1 MKGRKMQRITKWI
14 LLLVFAISSL
24 PMSQIMAQ
32 FQTGDVFVAVAS
44 GSVQWRR
51 PNGTLVATLNGG
63 AGGFTT
69 GMAFDSAQSLY
80 VTNFSNSVVHRFDK
94 NGAQI
99 SNFGSGYSTPE
110 CIVFD
115 GSWSAY
121 VGNVGGGFRKF
132 DATGAFL
139 GAVAG
144 STRIDFA
151 DLQADQST
159 MLYTQEGNR
168 IGRWDVVNNVALTDF
183 ATGLGGNAYAL
194 RIRTGGDVL
203 LANGANILRLSSAG
217 AVLQTYDVAG
227 QNSWFA
233 LNLDPDGTSFW
244 SADFSTSNVYR
255 IDIATGNVISTFN
268 TGTGSSTVFGLAVA
282 GEITVAT
289 QLFITVAPLFD
300 INPINTQH
308 CVTATVV
315 DQNNVPQNNVT
326 IDWNLVGVNGPNSTT
341 TQTGQNGETQF
352 CYIGANAGYDTII
365 AVIRSTGASARAVKL
380 WESSLPVELTSFTST
395 VSGTDVVLNWATSKE
410 INNAGFDI
418 ERSSIAGEWTKVGN
432 VTGNG
437 TTNETRNYSFTDKNL
452 ASGKYNYRLKQ
463 IDFNGNYEYFNLSN
477 EIEIGV
483 PQKFDLAQNYPNP
496 FNPSTKINFALPKD
510 GNVVISVFDN
520 SGRLVSTITEGFKT
534 AGYYSVDFSAA
545 NLSSGV
551 YFYKLEFNGSGSE
564 FTKTMKMTV
573 LK

>member
-1 MKGRKMQRITKWI
+1 MQRITKWI

-51 PNGTLVATLNGG
+51 PNGTLVQTLNGG
-63 AGGFTT
+63 LGGFTT

-94 NGAQI
+94 NGVQI

-115 GSWSAY
+115 GNWNAY
-121 VGNVGGGFRKF
+121 VGNIGGGFRKY

-139 GAVAG
+139 GSIAG

-168 IGRWDVVNNVALTDF
+168 IGRWDVVNNVGLTDF
-183 ATGLGGNAYAL
+183 ATGLGGQAFAL
-194 RIRTGGDVL
+194 RIRTNGDVL
-203 LANGANILRLSSAG
+203 LANGANIIRLSSGG

-227 QNSWFA
+227 ENSWFA

-244 SADFSTSNVYR
+244 SADFGTSNVYR
-255 IDIATGNVISTFN
+255 IDIASGNVISTFN
-268 TGTGSSTVFGLAVA
+268 TGTSTGTVFGLAVA

-289 QLFITVAPLFD
+289 QLFISVAPLFD

-352 CYIGANAGYDTII
+352 CYVGPNAGYDTII
-365 AVIRSTGASARAVKL
+365 ATIRSTGASARAVKL

-395 VSGTDVVLNWATSKE
+395 VSGTDVILNWATSKE

-418 ERSSIAGEWTKVGN
+418 ERSSVASEWTKVGN

-437 TTNETRNYSFTDKNL
+437 TTNETRNYTFTDKNL

>member
-1 MKGRKMQRITKWI
+1 MKTITKWI
-14 LLLVFAISSL
+14 LLLVIAISSL
-24 PMSQIMAQ
+24 PVNQLLAQ
-32 FQTGDVFVAVAS
+32 FQTGDVFVGVAS

-51 PNGTLVATLNGG
+51 PNGTLVQTLNGG

-94 NGAQI
+94 NGVQI

-115 GSWSAY
+115 GNWNAY
-121 VGNVGGGFRKF
+121 VGNIGGGFRKF
-132 DATGAFL
+132 DATGAFIGVV
-139 GAVAG
+139 GAG
-144 STRIDFA
+144 TRIDFA

-159 MLYTQEGNR
+159 MLYTQEGQR

-183 ATGLGGNAYAL
+183 ATGLDGQAYAL
-194 RIRTGGDVL
+194 RIRTNGEVL
-203 LANGANILRLSSAG
+203 LANGATVLRLSSAG
-217 AVLQTYDVAG
+217 AVIQTYDVAG

-255 IDIATGNVISTFN
+255 IDIASGNVISTFN
-268 TGTGSSTVFGLAVA
+268 TGTGNGTVFGLAVA

-341 TQTGQNGETQF
+341 TQTGANGETQF
-352 CYIGANAGYDTII
+352 CYIGANVGYDTII
-365 AVIRSTGASARAVKL
+365 ATIRSTGAQARAVKL

-395 VSGTDVVLNWATSKE
+395 VSGTDVNLNWATSKE
-410 INNAGFDI
+410 INNSGFDI
-418 ERSSIAGEWTKVGN
+418 ERSVIAGEWTKVGN

-437 TTNETRNYSFTDKNL
+437 TTNETKLYSFTDKNL

-463 IDFNGNYEYFNLSN
+463 IDYNGNYEYFNLSN

-510 GNVVISVFDN
+510 GNIVMSVFDN
-520 SGRLVSTITEGFKT
+520 SGRLVSKVADGFRT
-534 AGYYSVDFSAA
+534 AGYYTVDFSAA

-551 YFYKLEFNGSGSE
+551 YFYKLEFSGSGSE

>member
-1 MKGRKMQRITKWI
+1 MKTITKWI
-14 LLLVFAISSL
+14 LLLVIAISSL
-24 PMSQIMAQ
+24 PVNQLLAQ
-32 FQTGDVFVAVAS
+32 FQTGDVFVGIAS

-80 VTNFSNSVVHRFDK
+80 VTNFSNSIVHRFDK
-94 NGAQI
+94 NGVQI

-115 GSWSAY
+115 GNWNAY
-121 VGNVGGGFRKF
+121 VGNIGGGFRKF
-132 DATGAFL
+132 DAL
-139 GAVAG
+139 GNFISTVASG
-144 STRIDFA
+144 TRIDFA

-183 ATGLGGNAYAL
+183 ATGLGGQAYAL
-194 RIRTGGDVL
+194 RIRTNGEVL
-203 LANGANILRLSSAG
+203 LANGATVLRLNAAG
-217 AVLQTYDVAG
+217 AVIQTYDVAG
-227 QNSWFA
+227 ENSWFA

-244 SADFSTSNVYR
+244 SADFGTANVYR
-255 IDIATGNVISTFN
+255 IDIATGNVISSFN

-315 DQNNVPQNNVT
+315 DQNNVPQNNIT

-352 CYIGANAGYDTII
+352 CYVGANVGYDTII
-365 AVIRSTGASARAVKL
+365 ATIRSTGASARAVKL

-395 VSGTDVVLNWATSKE
+395 VSGTDVILNWATSKE
-410 INNAGFDI
+410 INNSGFDI
-418 ERSSIAGEWTKVGN
+418 ERSAIAGEWTKVGN

-437 TTNETRNYSFTDKNL
+437 TTNETKVYSFTDKNL

-463 IDFNGNYEYFNLSN
+463 IDYNGNYEYFNLSN

-510 GNVVISVFDN
+510 GNIVMSVFDN
-520 SGRLVSTITEGFKT
+520 SGRLVAKVAEGFRT
-534 AGYYSVDFSAA
+534 AGYYTVDFSAA

-551 YFYKLEFNGSGSE
+551 YF
-564 FTKTMKMTV
+564 
-573 LK
+573 

>member
-1 MKGRKMQRITKWI
+1 MKTITKWI
-14 LLLVFAISSL
+14 LLLVIAISSL
-24 PMSQIMAQ
+24 PVNQLLAQ
-32 FQTGDVFVAVAS
+32 FQTGDVFVGVAS

-51 PNGTLVATLNGG
+51 PNGTLVQTLNGG

-94 NGAQI
+94 NGVQI

-115 GSWSAY
+115 GSWNAY
-121 VGNVGGGFRKF
+121 VGNIGGGFRKF
-132 DATGAFL
+132 DAL
-139 GAVAG
+139 GNFVSTVASG
-144 STRIDFA
+144 TRIDFA

-159 MLYTQEGNR
+159 MLYTQEGST
-168 IGRWDVVNNVALTDF
+168 IGRWDVVNNVALTNF

-194 RIRTGGDVL
+194 RIRTNGEVL
-203 LANGANILRLSSAG
+203 LANGSTVLRLSSAG
-217 AVLQTYDVAG
+217 AVIQTYDVAG

-255 IDIATGNVISTFN
+255 IDIASGNVISTFN
-268 TGTGSSTVFGLAVA
+268 TGTGNGTVFGLAVA

-341 TQTGQNGETQF
+341 TQTGANGETQF
-352 CYIGANAGYDTII
+352 CYVGANVGYDTII
-365 AVIRSTGASARAVKL
+365 ATIRSTGAQARAVKL

-395 VSGTDVVLNWATSKE
+395 VSGTDVNLNWATSKE
-410 INNAGFDI
+410 INNSGFDI
-418 ERSSIAGEWTKVGN
+418 ERSVIAGEWTKVGN

-437 TTNETRNYSFTDKNL
+437 TTNETKLYSFTDKNL

-463 IDFNGNYEYFNLSN
+463 IDYNGNYEYFNLSN

-510 GNVVISVFDN
+510 GNIVMSVFDN
-520 SGRLVSTITEGFKT
+520 SGRLVSKVADGFRT
-534 AGYYSVDFSAA
+534 AGYYTVDFSAA

-551 YFYKLEFNGSGSE
+551 YFYKLEFSGSGSE

>member
-1 MKGRKMQRITKWI
+1 
-14 LLLVFAISSL
+14 
-24 PMSQIMAQ
+24 
-32 FQTGDVFVAVAS
+32 
-44 GSVQWRR
+44 
-51 PNGTLVATLNGG
+51 
-63 AGGFTT
+63 
-69 GMAFDSAQSLY
+69 
-80 VTNFSNSVVHRFDK
+80 
-94 NGAQI
+94 
-99 SNFGSGYSTPE
+99 
-110 CIVFD
+110 
-115 GSWSAY
+115 
-121 VGNVGGGFRKF
+121 VGNIGGGFRKF
-132 DATGAFL
+132 DATGAFIGVV
-139 GAVAG
+139 GAG
-144 STRIDFA
+144 TRIDFA

-159 MLYTQEGNR
+159 MLYTQEGQR

-183 ATGLGGNAYAL
+183 ATGLGGQAYAL
-194 RIRTGGDVL
+194 RIRTNGEVL
-203 LANGANILRLSSAG
+203 LANGATVLRLSSAG
-217 AVLQTYDVAG
+217 AVIQTYDVAG

-255 IDIATGNVISTFN
+255 IDIASGNVISTFN
-268 TGTGSSTVFGLAVA
+268 TGTGNGTVFGLAVA

-341 TQTGQNGETQF
+341 TQTGANGETQF
-352 CYIGANAGYDTII
+352 CYIGANVGYDTII
-365 AVIRSTGASARAVKL
+365 ATIRSTGAQARAVKL

-395 VSGTDVVLNWATSKE
+395 VSGTDVNLNWATSKE
-410 INNAGFDI
+410 INNSGFDI
-418 ERSSIAGEWTKVGN
+418 ERSAIAGEWTKVGN

-437 TTNETRNYSFTDKNL
+437 TTNETKLYSFTDKNL

-463 IDFNGNYEYFNLSN
+463 IDYNGNYEYFNLSN

-510 GNVVISVFDN
+510 GNIVMSVFDN
-520 SGRLVSTITEGFKT
+520 SGRLVSKVADGFRT
-534 AGYYSVDFSAA
+534 AGYYTVDFSAA

-551 YFYKLEFNGSGSE
+551 YFYKLEFSGSGSE

>member
-1 MKGRKMQRITKWI
+1 MKTLTKWI
-14 LLLVFAISSL
+14 LLLVIAISSL
-24 PMSQIMAQ
+24 PVNQLLAQ

-51 PNGTLVATLNGG
+51 PNGTLVQTLNGG
-63 AGGFTT
+63 LGGFTT

-80 VTNFSNSVVHRFDK
+80 VTNFSNSVVHRFNK
-94 NGAQI
+94 NGVQI
-99 SNFGSGYSTPE
+99 ANFGSGYSTPE

-115 GSWSAY
+115 GNWNAY
-121 VGNVGGGFRKF
+121 VGNIGGGFRKF
-132 DATGAFL
+132 DATGAFI
-139 GAVAG
+139 GTVAG
-144 STRIDFA
+144 GTRIDFA

-183 ATGLGGNAYAL
+183 ATGLGGNAFAL

-203 LANGANILRLSSAG
+203 LANGSNILRLSSTG
-217 AVLQTYDVAG
+217 TVLQTYDVSG
-227 QNSWFA
+227 QDSWFA

-244 SADFSTSNVYR
+244 SADFSTANVYR
-255 IDIATGNVISTFN
+255 IDIASGNVISTFN
-268 TGTGSSTVFGLAVA
+268 TGTGNSTVFGLAVA

-289 QLFITVAPLFD
+289 QLFIAVDPLFA

-326 IDWNLVGVNGPNSTT
+326 IDWTLVGVNGPNSTT
-341 TQTGQNGETQF
+341 TQTGQNGQTQF
-352 CYIGANAGYDTII
+352 CYVGANAGLDTII
-365 AVIRSTGASARAVKL
+365 ATIRSTGASARAVKQ
-380 WESSLPVELTSFTST
+380 WDNALPVELTSFTST
-395 VSGTDVVLNWATSKE
+395 VSGTDVTLNWATSKE
-410 INNAGFDI
+410 INNSGFDI
-418 ERSSIAGEWTKVGN
+418 ERSSVASEWTKVGN
-432 VTGNG
+432 VSGNG
-437 TTNETRNYSFTDKNL
+437 TTNETRSYSFTDKNL
-452 ASGKYNYRLKQ
+452 ASGKYSYRLKQ

-510 GNVVISVFDN
+510 GNIVMSVFDN
-520 SGRLVSTITEGFKT
+520 SGRLVSKVAEGFRT

-551 YFYKLEFNGSGSE
+551 YFYKLEFTGSGSE

>member
-1 MKGRKMQRITKWI
+1 MKTITKWI
-14 LLLVFAISSL
+14 LLLVIAISSL
-24 PMSQIMAQ
+24 PVNQLLAQ
-32 FQTGDVFVAVAS
+32 FQTGDVFVGVAS

-51 PNGTLVATLNGG
+51 PNGTLVQTLNGG

-94 NGAQI
+94 NGVQI

-115 GSWSAY
+115 GNWNAY
-121 VGNVGGGFRKF
+121 VGNIGGGFRKF
-132 DATGAFL
+132 DATGAFIGVV
-139 GAVAG
+139 GAG
-144 STRIDFA
+144 TRIDFA

-159 MLYTQEGNR
+159 MLYTQEGQR

-183 ATGLGGNAYAL
+183 ATGLGGQAYAL
-194 RIRTGGDVL
+194 RIRTNGEVL
-203 LANGANILRLSSAG
+203 LANGATVLRLSSAG
-217 AVLQTYDVAG
+217 AVIQTYDVAG

-255 IDIATGNVISTFN
+255 IDIASGNVISTFN
-268 TGTGSSTVFGLAVA
+268 TGTGNGTVFGLAVA

-341 TQTGQNGETQF
+341 TQTGANGETQF
-352 CYIGANAGYDTII
+352 CYIGANVGYDTII
-365 AVIRSTGASARAVKL
+365 ATIRSTGAQARAVKL

-395 VSGTDVVLNWATSKE
+395 VSGTDVNLNWATSKE
-410 INNAGFDI
+410 INNSGFDI
-418 ERSSIAGEWTKVGN
+418 ERSVIAGEWTKVGN

-437 TTNETRNYSFTDKNL
+437 TTNETKLYSFTDKNL

-463 IDFNGNYEYFNLSN
+463 IDYNGNYEYFNLSN

-510 GNVVISVFDN
+510 GNIVMSVFDN
-520 SGRLVSTITEGFKT
+520 SGRLVSKVADGFRT
-534 AGYYSVDFSAA
+534 AGYYTVDFSAA

-551 YFYKLEFNGSGSE
+551 YFYKLEFSGSGSE

>member
-1 MKGRKMQRITKWI
+1 MKTITKWI
-14 LLLVFAISSL
+14 LLLVIAISSL
-24 PMSQIMAQ
+24 PVNQLLAQ
-32 FQTGDVFVAVAS
+32 FQTGDVFVGIAS

-80 VTNFSNSVVHRFDK
+80 VTNFSNSIVHRFDK
-94 NGAQI
+94 NGVQI

-115 GSWSAY
+115 GNWNAY
-121 VGNVGGGFRKF
+121 VGNIGGGFRKF
-132 DATGAFL
+132 DAL
-139 GAVAG
+139 GNFISTVASG
-144 STRIDFA
+144 TRIDFA

-183 ATGLGGNAYAL
+183 ATGLGGQAYAL
-194 RIRTGGDVL
+194 RIRTNGEVL
-203 LANGANILRLSSAG
+203 LANGATVLRLNAAG
-217 AVLQTYDVAG
+217 AVIQTYDVAG
-227 QNSWFA
+227 ENSWFA

-244 SADFSTSNVYR
+244 SADFGTANVYR
-255 IDIATGNVISTFN
+255 IDIATGNVISSFN
-268 TGTGSSTVFGLAVA
+268 TGKGSSTVFGVAVE

-308 CVTATVV
+308 CVTAPVV
-315 DQNNVPQNNVT
+315 DQNNVPQNNIT

-352 CYIGANAGYDTII
+352 CYVGANVGYDTII
-365 AVIRSTGASARAVKL
+365 ATIRSTGASARAVKL

-395 VSGTDVVLNWATSKE
+395 VSGTDVILNWATSKE
-410 INNAGFDI
+410 INNSGFDI
-418 ERSSIAGEWTKVGN
+418 ERSAIAGEWTKVGN

-437 TTNETRNYSFTDKNL
+437 TTNETKVYSFTDKNL

-463 IDFNGNYEYFNLSN
+463 IDYNGNYEYFNLSN

-510 GNVVISVFDN
+510 GNIVMSVFDN
-520 SGRLVSTITEGFKT
+520 SGRLVAKVAEGFRT
-534 AGYYSVDFSAA
+534 AGYYTVDFSAA

>member
-1 MKGRKMQRITKWI
+1 MKTITKWI
-14 LLLVFAISSL
+14 LLLVIAISSL
-24 PMSQIMAQ
+24 PVNQLLAQ
-32 FQTGDVFVAVAS
+32 FQTGDVFVGIAS

-80 VTNFSNSVVHRFDK
+80 VTNFSNSIVHRFDK
-94 NGAQI
+94 NGVQI

-115 GSWSAY
+115 GNWNAY
-121 VGNVGGGFRKF
+121 VGNIGGGFRKF
-132 DATGAFL
+132 DAL
-139 GAVAG
+139 GNFISTVASG
-144 STRIDFA
+144 TRIDFA

-183 ATGLGGNAYAL
+183 ATGLGGQAYAL
-194 RIRTGGDVL
+194 RIRTNGEVL
-203 LANGANILRLSSAG
+203 LANGATVLRLNAAG
-217 AVLQTYDVAG
+217 AVIQTYDVAG
-227 QNSWFA
+227 ENSWFA

-244 SADFSTSNVYR
+244 SADFGTANVYR
-255 IDIATGNVISTFN
+255 IDIATGNVISSFN

-315 DQNNVPQNNVT
+315 DQNNVPQNNIT

-352 CYIGANAGYDTII
+352 CYVGANVGYDTII
-365 AVIRSTGASARAVKL
+365 ATIRSTGASARAVKL

-395 VSGTDVVLNWATSKE
+395 VSGTDVILNWATSKE
-410 INNAGFDI
+410 INNSGFDI
-418 ERSSIAGEWTKVGN
+418 ERSAIAGEWTKVGN

-437 TTNETRNYSFTDKNL
+437 TTNETKVYSFTDKNL

-463 IDFNGNYEYFNLSN
+463 IDYNGNYEYFNLSN

-510 GNVVISVFDN
+510 GNIVMSVFDN
-520 SGRLVSTITEGFKT
+520 SGRLVAKVADGFRT
-534 AGYYSVDFSAA
+534 AGYYTVDFSAA

>member
-1 MKGRKMQRITKWI
+1 MKTLTKWI
-14 LLLVFAISSL
+14 LLLVIAISSL
-24 PMSQIMAQ
+24 PVNQLLAQ

-51 PNGTLVATLNGG
+51 PNGTLVQTLNGG
-63 AGGFTT
+63 LGGFTT

-80 VTNFSNSVVHRFDK
+80 VTNFSNSVVHRFNK
-94 NGAQI
+94 NGVQI
-99 SNFGSGYSTPE
+99 ANFGSGYSTPE

-115 GSWSAY
+115 GNWNAY
-121 VGNVGGGFRKF
+121 VGNIGGGFRKF
-132 DATGAFL
+132 DATGAFI
-139 GAVAG
+139 GTVAG
-144 STRIDFA
+144 GTRIDFA

-183 ATGLGGNAYAL
+183 ATGLGGNAFAL

-203 LANGANILRLSSAG
+203 LANGSNILRLSSTG
-217 AVLQTYDVAG
+217 TVLQTYDVSG
-227 QNSWFA
+227 QDSWFA

-244 SADFSTSNVYR
+244 SADFSTANVYR
-255 IDIATGNVISTFN
+255 IDIASGNVISTFN
-268 TGTGSSTVFGLAVA
+268 TGTGNSTVFGLAVA

-289 QLFITVAPLFD
+289 QLFIAVDPLFA

-326 IDWNLVGVNGPNSTT
+326 IDWTLVGVNGPNSTT
-341 TQTGQNGETQF
+341 TQTGANGQTQF
-352 CYIGANAGYDTII
+352 CYVGANAGLDTII
-365 AVIRSTGASARAVKL
+365 ATIRSTGASARAVKQ
-380 WESSLPVELTSFTST
+380 WDNALPVELTSFTST
-395 VSGTDVVLNWATSKE
+395 VSGTDVTLNWATSKE
-410 INNAGFDI
+410 INNSGFDI
-418 ERSSIAGEWTKVGN
+418 ERSSVASEWTKVGN
-432 VTGNG
+432 VSGNG
-437 TTNETRNYSFTDKNL
+437 TTNETRSYSFTDKNL
-452 ASGKYNYRLKQ
+452 ASGKYSYRLKQ

-510 GNVVISVFDN
+510 GNIVMSVFDN
-520 SGRLVSTITEGFKT
+520 SGRLVSKVAEGFRT

-551 YFYKLEFNGSGSE
+551 YFYKLEFTGSGSE

>member
-1 MKGRKMQRITKWI
+1 VNQ
-14 LLLVFAISSL
+14 LL
-24 PMSQIMAQ
+24 AQ

-51 PNGTLVATLNGG
+51 PNGTLVQTLNGG
-63 AGGFTT
+63 LGGFTT

-80 VTNFSNSVVHRFDK
+80 VTNFSNSVVHRFNK
-94 NGAQI
+94 NGVQI
-99 SNFGSGYSTPE
+99 ANFGSGYSTPE

-115 GSWSAY
+115 GNWNAY
-121 VGNVGGGFRKF
+121 VGNIGGGFRKF
-132 DATGAFL
+132 DATGAFI
-139 GAVAG
+139 GTVAG
-144 STRIDFA
+144 GTRIDFA

-183 ATGLGGNAYAL
+183 ATGLGGNAFAL

-203 LANGANILRLSSAG
+203 LANGSNILRLSSTG
-217 AVLQTYDVAG
+217 TVLQTYDVSG
-227 QNSWFA
+227 QDSWFA

-244 SADFSTSNVYR
+244 SADFSTANVYR
-255 IDIATGNVISTFN
+255 IDIASGNVISTFN
-268 TGTGSSTVFGLAVA
+268 TGTGNSTVFGLAVA

-289 QLFITVAPLFD
+289 QLFIAVDPLFA

-326 IDWNLVGVNGPNSTT
+326 IDWTLVGVNGPNSTT
-341 TQTGQNGETQF
+341 TQTGQNGQTQF
-352 CYIGANAGYDTII
+352 CYVGANAGLDTII
-365 AVIRSTGASARAVKL
+365 ATIRSTGASARAVKQ
-380 WESSLPVELTSFTST
+380 WDNALPVELTSFTST
-395 VSGTDVVLNWATSKE
+395 VSGTDVTLNWATSKE
-410 INNAGFDI
+410 INNSGFDI
-418 ERSSIAGEWTKVGN
+418 ERSSVASEWTKVGN
-432 VTGNG
+432 VSGNG
-437 TTNETRNYSFTDKNL
+437 TTNETRSYSFTDKNL
-452 ASGKYNYRLKQ
+452 ASGKYSYRLKQ

-510 GNVVISVFDN
+510 GNIVMSVFDN
-520 SGRLVSTITEGFKT
+520 SGRLVSKVAEGFRT

-551 YFYKLEFNGSGSE
+551 YFYKLEFTGSGSE

>member
-1 MKGRKMQRITKWI
+1 MKTITKWI
-14 LLLVFAISSL
+14 LLLVIAISSL
-24 PMSQIMAQ
+24 PVNQLLAQ
-32 FQTGDVFVAVAS
+32 FQTGDVFVGVAS

-51 PNGTLVATLNGG
+51 PNGTLVQTLNGG

-94 NGAQI
+94 NGVQI

-115 GSWSAY
+115 GNWNAY
-121 VGNVGGGFRKF
+121 VGNIGGGFRKF
-132 DATGAFL
+132 DATGAFIGVV
-139 GAVAG
+139 GAG
-144 STRIDFA
+144 TRIDFA

-159 MLYTQEGNR
+159 MLYTQEGQR

-183 ATGLGGNAYAL
+183 ATGLGGQAYAL
-194 RIRTGGDVL
+194 RIRTNGEVL
-203 LANGANILRLSSAG
+203 LANGATVLRLSSAG
-217 AVLQTYDVAG
+217 AVIQTYDVAG

-255 IDIATGNVISTFN
+255 IDIASGNVISTFN
-268 TGTGSSTVFGLAVA
+268 TGTGNGTVFGLAVA

-352 CYIGANAGYDTII
+352 CYVGANVGYDTII
-365 AVIRSTGASARAVKL
+365 ATIRSTGAQARAVKL

-395 VSGTDVVLNWATSKE
+395 VSGTDVNLNWATSKE
-410 INNAGFDI
+410 INNSGFDI
-418 ERSSIAGEWTKVGN
+418 ERSAIAGEWTKVGN

-437 TTNETRNYSFTDKNL
+437 TTNETKLYSFTDKNL

-463 IDFNGNYEYFNLSN
+463 IDYNGNYEYFNLSN

-510 GNVVISVFDN
+510 GNIVMSVFDN
-520 SGRLVSTITEGFKT
+520 SGRLVSKVADGFRT
-534 AGYYSVDFSAA
+534 AGYYTVDFSAA

-551 YFYKLEFNGSGSE
+551 YFYKLEFSGSGSE

>member
-1 MKGRKMQRITKWI
+1 MKTITKWI
-14 LLLVFAISSL
+14 LLLVIAISSL
-24 PMSQIMAQ
+24 PVNQLLAQ
-32 FQTGDVFVAVAS
+32 FQTGDVFVGVAS

-51 PNGTLVATLNGG
+51 PNGTLVQTLNGG

-94 NGAQI
+94 NGVQI

-115 GSWSAY
+115 GNWNAY
-121 VGNVGGGFRKF
+121 VGNIGGGFRKF
-132 DATGAFL
+132 DATGAFIGVV
-139 GAVAG
+139 GAG
-144 STRIDFA
+144 TRIDFA

-159 MLYTQEGNR
+159 MLYTQEGQR

-183 ATGLGGNAYAL
+183 ATGLGGSAYAL
-194 RIRTGGDVL
+194 RIRTNGEVL
-203 LANGANILRLSSAG
+203 LANGATVLRLSSAG
-217 AVLQTYDVAG
+217 AVIQTYDVAG

-255 IDIATGNVISTFN
+255 IDIASGNVISTFN
-268 TGTGSSTVFGLAVA
+268 TGTGNGTVFGLAVA

-352 CYIGANAGYDTII
+352 CYVGANVGYDTII
-365 AVIRSTGASARAVKL
+365 ATIRSTGAQARAVKL
-380 WESSLPVELTSFTST
+380 WESSLPVEL
-395 VSGTDVVLNWATSKE
+395 DIIH
-410 INNAGFDI
+410 IN
-418 ERSSIAGEWTKVGN
+418 RQ
-432 VTGNG
+432 
-437 TTNETRNYSFTDKNL
+437 RNRCK
-452 ASGKYNYRLKQ
+452 
-463 IDFNGNYEYFNLSN
+463 
-477 EIEIGV
+477 
-483 PQKFDLAQNYPNP
+483 P
-496 FNPSTKINFALPKD
+496 
-510 GNVVISVFDN
+510 
-520 SGRLVSTITEGFKT
+520 
-534 AGYYSVDFSAA
+534 
-545 NLSSGV
+545 
-551 YFYKLEFNGSGSE
+551 
-564 FTKTMKMTV
+564 
-573 LK
+573 

>member
-1 MKGRKMQRITKWI
+1 MKTITKWI
-14 LLLVFAISSL
+14 LLLVIAISSL
-24 PMSQIMAQ
+24 PVNQLLAQ
-32 FQTGDVFVAVAS
+32 FQTGDVFVGIAS

-94 NGAQI
+94 NGVQI

-115 GSWSAY
+115 GNWNAY
-121 VGNVGGGFRKF
+121 VGNIGGGFRKF
-132 DATGAFL
+132 DAL
-139 GAVAG
+139 GNFISTVASG
-144 STRIDFA
+144 TRIDFA

-159 MLYTQEGNR
+159 MLYTQEGST
-168 IGRWDVVNNVALTDF
+168 IGRWDVVNNVALTNF

-194 RIRTGGDVL
+194 RIRTNGEVL
-203 LANGANILRLSSAG
+203 LANGATVLRLNAAG
-217 AVLQTYDVAG
+217 AVIQTYDVAG

-268 TGTGSSTVFGLAVA
+268 TGTSSGTVFGLAVA

-315 DQNNVPQNNVT
+315 DQNNVPQNNIT

-352 CYIGANAGYDTII
+352 CYVGANVGYDTII
-365 AVIRSTGASARAVKL
+365 ATIRSTGAQARAVKL

-395 VSGTDVVLNWATSKE
+395 VSGTDVILNWATSKE
-410 INNAGFDI
+410 INNSGFDI
-418 ERSSIAGEWTKVGN
+418 ERSAIAGEWTKVGN

-437 TTNETRNYSFTDKNL
+437 TTNETKVYSFTDKNL

-463 IDFNGNYEYFNLSN
+463 IDYNGNYEYFNLSN

-510 GNVVISVFDN
+510 GNIVMSVFDN
-520 SGRLVSTITEGFKT
+520 SGRLVAKVADGFRT
-534 AGYYSVDFSAA
+534 AGYYTVDFSAA

>member
-1 MKGRKMQRITKWI
+1 MKTITKWI
-14 LLLVFAISSL
+14 LLLVIAISSL
-24 PMSQIMAQ
+24 PVNQLLAQ
-32 FQTGDVFVAVAS
+32 FQTGDVFVGVAS

-51 PNGTLVATLNGG
+51 PNGTLVQTLNGG

-94 NGAQI
+94 NGVQI

-115 GSWSAY
+115 GNWNAY
-121 VGNVGGGFRKF
+121 VGNIGGGFRKF
-132 DATGAFL
+132 DATGAFIGVV
-139 GAVAG
+139 GAG
-144 STRIDFA
+144 TRIDFA

-159 MLYTQEGNR
+159 MLYTQEGQR

-183 ATGLGGNAYAL
+183 ATGLGGQAYAL
-194 RIRTGGDVL
+194 RIRTNGEVL
-203 LANGANILRLSSAG
+203 LANGATVLRLSSAG
-217 AVLQTYDVAG
+217 AVIQTYDVAG

-255 IDIATGNVISTFN
+255 IDIASGNVISTFN
-268 TGTGSSTVFGLAVA
+268 TGTGNGTVFGLAVA

-341 TQTGQNGETQF
+341 TQTGPNGETQF
-352 CYIGANAGYDTII
+352 CYVGANVGYDTII
-365 AVIRSTGASARAVKL
+365 ATIRSTGAQARAVKL

-395 VSGTDVVLNWATSKE
+395 VSGTDVNLNWATSKE
-410 INNAGFDI
+410 INNSGFDI
-418 ERSSIAGEWTKVGN
+418 ERSVIAGEWTKVGN

-437 TTNETRNYSFTDKNL
+437 TTNETKLYSFTDKNL

-463 IDFNGNYEYFNLSN
+463 IDYNGNYEYFNLSN

-510 GNVVISVFDN
+510 GNIVMSVFDN
-520 SGRLVSTITEGFKT
+520 SGRLVSKVADGFRT
-534 AGYYSVDFSAA
+534 AGYYTVDFSAA

-551 YFYKLEFNGSGSE
+551 YFYKLEFSGSGSE

>member
-1 MKGRKMQRITKWI
+1 MKTITKWI
-14 LLLVFAISSL
+14 LLLVIAISSL
-24 PMSQIMAQ
+24 PVNQLLAQ
-32 FQTGDVFVAVAS
+32 FQTGDVFVGIAS

-80 VTNFSNSVVHRFDK
+80 VTNFSNSIVHRFDK
-94 NGAQI
+94 NGVQI

-115 GSWSAY
+115 GNWNAY
-121 VGNVGGGFRKF
+121 VGNIGGGFRKF
-132 DATGAFL
+132 DAL
-139 GAVAG
+139 GNFISTVASG
-144 STRIDFA
+144 TRIDFA

-183 ATGLGGNAYAL
+183 ATGLGGQAYAL
-194 RIRTGGDVL
+194 RIRTNGEVL
-203 LANGANILRLSSAG
+203 LANGATVLRLNAAG
-217 AVLQTYDVAG
+217 AVIQTYDVAG
-227 QNSWFA
+227 ENSWFA

-244 SADFSTSNVYR
+244 SADFGTANVYR
-255 IDIATGNVISTFN
+255 IDIATGNVISSFN

-315 DQNNVPQNNVT
+315 DQNNVPQNNIT
-326 IDWNLVGVNGPNSTT
+326 IDWNLVGVNGPNGTT

-352 CYIGANAGYDTII
+352 CYVGANVGYDTII
-365 AVIRSTGASARAVKL
+365 ATIRSTGASARAVKL

-395 VSGTDVVLNWATSKE
+395 VSGTDVILNWATSKE
-410 INNAGFDI
+410 INNSGFDI
-418 ERSSIAGEWTKVGN
+418 ERSAIAGEWTKVGN

-437 TTNETRNYSFTDKNL
+437 TTNETKVYSFTDKNL

-463 IDFNGNYEYFNLSN
+463 IDYNGNYEYFNLSN

-510 GNVVISVFDN
+510 GNIVMSVFDN
-520 SGRLVSTITEGFKT
+520 SGRLVAKVAEGFRT
-534 AGYYSVDFSAA
+534 AGYYTVDFSAA

>member
-1 MKGRKMQRITKWI
+1 MKTITKWI
-14 LLLVFAISSL
+14 LLLVIAISSL
-24 PMSQIMAQ
+24 PVNQLLAQ
-32 FQTGDVFVAVAS
+32 FQTGDVFVGIAS

-80 VTNFSNSVVHRFDK
+80 VTNFSNSIVHRFDK
-94 NGAQI
+94 NGVQI

-115 GSWSAY
+115 GNWNAY
-121 VGNVGGGFRKF
+121 VGNIGGGFRKF
-132 DATGAFL
+132 DAL
-139 GAVAG
+139 GNFISTVASG
-144 STRIDFA
+144 TRIDFA

-183 ATGLGGNAYAL
+183 ATGLGGQAYAL
-194 RIRTGGDVL
+194 RIRTNGEVL
-203 LANGANILRLSSAG
+203 LANGATVLRLNAAG
-217 AVLQTYDVAG
+217 AVIQTYDVAG
-227 QNSWFA
+227 ENSWFA

-244 SADFSTSNVYR
+244 SADFGTANVYR
-255 IDIATGNVISTFN
+255 IDIATGNVISSFN

-315 DQNNVPQNNVT
+315 DQNNVPQNNIT

-352 CYIGANAGYDTII
+352 CYVGANVGYDTII
-365 AVIRSTGASARAVKL
+365 ATIRSTGASARAVKL

-395 VSGTDVVLNWATSKE
+395 VSGTDVILNWATSKE
-410 INNAGFDI
+410 INNSGFDI
-418 ERSSIAGEWTKVGN
+418 ERSAIAGEWTKVGN

-437 TTNETRNYSFTDKNL
+437 TTNETKVYSFTDKNL

-463 IDFNGNYEYFNLSN
+463 IDYNGNYEYFNLSN

-510 GNVVISVFDN
+510 GNIVMSVFDN
-520 SGRLVSTITEGFKT
+520 SGRLVAKVAEGFRT
-534 AGYYSVDFSAA
+534 AGYYTVDFSAA

>member
-1 MKGRKMQRITKWI
+1 MKTITKWI
-14 LLLVFAISSL
+14 LLLVIAISSL
-24 PMSQIMAQ
+24 PVNQLLAQ
-32 FQTGDVFVAVAS
+32 FQTGDVFVGVAS

-51 PNGTLVATLNGG
+51 PNGTLVQTLNGG

-94 NGAQI
+94 NGVQI

-115 GSWSAY
+115 GNWNAY
-121 VGNVGGGFRKF
+121 VGNIGGGFRKF
-132 DATGAFL
+132 DATGAFIGVV
-139 GAVAG
+139 GAG
-144 STRIDFA
+144 TRIDFA

-159 MLYTQEGNR
+159 MLYTQEGQR

-183 ATGLGGNAYAL
+183 ATGLGGQAYAL
-194 RIRTGGDVL
+194 RIRTNGEVL
-203 LANGANILRLSSAG
+203 LANGATVLRLSSAG
-217 AVLQTYDVAG
+217 AVIQTYDVAG

-255 IDIATGNVISTFN
+255 IDIASGNVISTFN
-268 TGTGSSTVFGLAVA
+268 TGTGNGTVFGLAVA

-341 TQTGQNGETQF
+341 TQTGANGETQF
-352 CYIGANAGYDTII
+352 CYIGANVGYDTII
-365 AVIRSTGASARAVKL
+365 ATIRSTGAQARAVKL

-395 VSGTDVVLNWATSKE
+395 VSGTDVNLNWATSKE
-410 INNAGFDI
+410 INNSGFDI
-418 ERSSIAGEWTKVGN
+418 ERSAIAGEWTKVGN

-437 TTNETRNYSFTDKNL
+437 TTNETKLYSFTDKNL

-463 IDFNGNYEYFNLSN
+463 IDYNGNYEYFNLSN

-510 GNVVISVFDN
+510 GNIVMSVFDN
-520 SGRLVSTITEGFKT
+520 SGRLVSKVADGFRT
-534 AGYYSVDFSAA
+534 AGYYTVDFSAA

-551 YFYKLEFNGSGSE
+551 YFYKLEFSGSGSE

>member
-1 MKGRKMQRITKWI
+1 MKTITKWI
-14 LLLVFAISSL
+14 LLLVIAISSL
-24 PMSQIMAQ
+24 PVNQLLAQ
-32 FQTGDVFVAVAS
+32 FQTGDVFVGVAS

-51 PNGTLVATLNGG
+51 PNGTLVQTLNGG

-94 NGAQI
+94 NGVQI

-115 GSWSAY
+115 GNWNAY
-121 VGNVGGGFRKF
+121 VGNIGGGFRKF
-132 DATGAFL
+132 DATGAFIGVV
-139 GAVAG
+139 GAG
-144 STRIDFA
+144 TRIDFA

-159 MLYTQEGNR
+159 MLYTQEGQR

-183 ATGLGGNAYAL
+183 ATGLDGQAYAL
-194 RIRTGGDVL
+194 RIRTNGEVL
-203 LANGANILRLSSAG
+203 LANGATVLRLSSAG
-217 AVLQTYDVAG
+217 AVIQTYDVAG

-255 IDIATGNVISTFN
+255 IDIASGNVISTFN
-268 TGTGSSTVFGLAVA
+268 TGTGNGTVFGLAVA

-341 TQTGQNGETQF
+341 TQTGANGETQF
-352 CYIGANAGYDTII
+352 CYIGANVGYDTII
-365 AVIRSTGASARAVKL
+365 ATIRSTGAQARAVKL

-395 VSGTDVVLNWATSKE
+395 VSGTDVNLNWATSKE
-410 INNAGFDI
+410 INNSGFDI
-418 ERSSIAGEWTKVGN
+418 ERSVIAGEWTKVGN

-437 TTNETRNYSFTDKNL
+437 TTNETKLYSFTDKNL

-463 IDFNGNYEYFNLSN
+463 IDYNGNYEYFNLSN

-510 GNVVISVFDN
+510 GNIVMSVFDN
-520 SGRLVSTITEGFKT
+520 SGRLVSKVADGFRT
-534 AGYYSVDFSAA
+534 AGYYTVDFSAA

-551 YFYKLEFNGSGSE
+551 YFYKLEFSGSGSE
-564 FTKTMKMTV
+564 FTKTTKMTV

>member
-1 MKGRKMQRITKWI
+1 MQRITKWI